1 MAKSVVQEFAIG
13 GFSEIGTGARDYGM
27 GVVRIDQRF
36 LQGNPAAARWPRHA
50 LLRVHARKGGR
61 PKHIYGMLRA
71 INPEGLPDGPDQ
83 APLLCLEYDDRL
95 LLGVEK
101 GDRITLSLSQA
112 GLWGRYKYFRDHP
125 NIVVRS
131 YTRYTFL
138 TSVFTALLGAMTWA
152 LFRGLGF

>member
-1 MAKSVVQEFAIG
+1 MAKSVAQDFVIG
-13 GFSEIGTGARDYGM
+13 GFSQIGTGARDYGM
-27 GVVRIDQRF
+27 GVVRIDHRF
-36 LQGNPAAARWPRHA
+36 MASHPVAAHWPRHA
-50 LLRVHARKGGR
+50 LLRMQVEKEDGARQV
-61 PKHIYGMLRA
+61 YGMLRA
-71 INPEGLPDGPDQ
+71 IDPAELPETP

-101 GDRITLSLSQA
+101 GDKVTIGVSKA

-138 TSVFTALLGAMTWA
+138 TGIFTALLGAMTWA